1 MSLAFALI
9 QLGELEQA
17 EIALDGS
24 VPALLQVGDLK
35 MAGGCLIAHG
45 LIGRFSGRL
54 DEAEGHYRHAFG
66 LCVRTGDPG
75 NAPACLEGVAAAVM
89 TRDPEEAARLLGAA
103 RELFDTGHIPSVPG
117 FEVFY
122 EATLAQLAESIGEEP
137 GAAPR
142 ARRVERSHRSALCAH
157 DGLKAAGGA

>member
-122 EATLAQLAESIGEEP
+122 EATLAQLAESIGEEDLERL
-137 GAAPR
+137 R
-142 ARRVERSHRSALCAH
+142 ARGASSARTVPLSALTTV
-157 DGLKAAGGA
+157 